1 MLFTPVTFFNLFSR
15 GLAIN
20 LDVSLGEAPS
30 RNTDTVINGNWTF
43 GDAAIGISC
52 LA

>member
-1 MLFTPVTFFNLFSR
+1 MLSTPVIVFSLFSR

-30 RNTDTVINGNWTF
+30 RKTDTVIKGN
-43 GDAAIGISC
+43 
-52 LA
+52 

>member
-1 MLFTPVTFFNLFSR
+1 MLSTPVIVFSLFSR

-30 RNTDTVINGNWTF
+30 RKTDTVTVSYTHLTLPTK
-43 GDAAIGISC
+43 A
-52 LA
+52 